1 MHARLPVRIQ
11 YPISLGPVIGITFV
25 GRNSKIKI
33 RAQSFLISHVHT
45 LKIHKKPKHS
55 AHSKSKYPKSAKS
68 NHTKPKDSMPKY
80 NSFQS
85 FQTLINLILLQ
96 TIYHTH
102 PLPLQRNSKP
112 IFSPINQQFN
122 HNSPGSNNLSLCRVE
137 EATTLVMRQM
147 LNYWSLEYGE
157 IRNVM

>member
-1 MHARLPVRIQ
+1 M
-11 YPISLGPVIGITFV
+11 IGITFV

-45 LKIHKKPKHS
+45 LKIHTKPKHS

-122 HNSPGSNNLSLCRVE
+122 HNSPGSYNLSLRRVE